1 MPQREPLARRALRQ
15 KIAKERRGP
24 TMLEVAV
31 MAVGVVRGGEALWGL
46 LMWTVARRKKGGER
60 PGYQDLMATALLSR
74 PAAFKQQALLR
85 EVWGGDDGIAAMA
98 DVLEAACGAAI
109 GELVLVSEAGDRR
122 KAMSEAGDRRTAMML
137 VGSLPAP
144 GFAL

>member
-1 MPQREPLARRALRQ
+1 MSQREPLARRVLRQ
-15 KIAKERRGP
+15 RIAKEGRPP

-31 MAVGVVRGGEALWGL
+31 MSVGMLRGGEALWGT

-60 PGYQDLMATALLSR
+60 PTYQDLMATALVSR
-74 PAAFKQQALLR
+74 PAAFRQQALLR
-85 EVWGGDDGIAAMA
+85 EVWGGDDGIARVA
-98 DVLEAACGAAI
+98 DVLEESCGAAI
-109 GELVLVSEAGDRR
+109 GELVTLSTGGDR
-122 KAMSEAGDRRTAMML
+122 ATAMVL

>member
-1 MPQREPLARRALRQ
+1 MSQREPLARRALRQ
-15 KIAKERRGP
+15 RIAKEGRPP

-31 MAVGVVRGGEALWGL
+31 MAVGVLRGSEALWGL
-46 LMWTVARRKKGGER
+46 LMWTVARRKKCGER
-60 PGYQDLMATALLSR
+60 PTYEDLMATSLLSR

-85 EVWGGDDGIAAMA
+85 EVWGGDQGIGAMA
-98 DVLEAACGAAI
+98 DVLEAAAGPAINELAALGGA
-109 GELVLVSEAGDRR
+109 SDR
-122 KAMSEAGDRRTAMML
+122 GTAMML